1 MPQASHCT
9 LVRDNVG
16 QALAIALLAPPFP
29 FAAFVMAAAAPFTFL
44 GLLALRFGES
54 ILKWSEHPIVQG
66 FLFMLIISA
75 LWAVSVYAWIRRC
88 RFTSRSPPDVTN
100 GTALRAKLDRHQKC
114 KAPKA

>member
-75 LWAVSVYAWIRRC
+75 LWAAWCLFMHGSGAADSPHAARR
-88 RFTSRSPPDVTN
+88 T
-100 GTALRAKLDRHQKC
+100 
-114 KAPKA
+114 